1 MSMNQGV
8 WVWPTNAK
16 EQSKVIKR
24 VANNPR
30 LTGVLKAVAKSK
42 DGMSN
47 PEVDEAL
54 GTNSDW
60 VTIWTVRQLLA
71 LGFIDYKVDF
81 FGEPSKY
88 FITELGKQ
96 ALVRVFGQPSPM
108 TPTGQ
113 LHKNA

>member
-1 MSMNQGV
+1 MKGI

-16 EQSKVIKR
+16 EQSRVLKR
-24 VANNPR
+24 VANDSR
-30 LTGVLKAVAKSK
+30 LIAVLKAVAKGK

-54 GTNSDW
+54 GNNSDW

-71 LGFIDYKVDF
+71 LGFIDYKVDL

-88 FITELGKQ
+88 LITELGNL
-96 ALVRVFGQPSPM
+96 ALLRVFGQPQPKSPM
-108 TPTGQ
+108 TPTVQ
-113 LHKNA
+113 H

>member
-1 MSMNQGV
+1 MKGV
-8 WVWPTNAK
+8 WVWPTSEK
-16 EQSKVIKR
+16 EQSKVIWR

-30 LTGVLKAVAKSK
+30 LLAVLKAVAKNK

-71 LGFIDYKVDF
+71 LSFIDYRTDW
-81 FGEPSKY
+81 FGGPSKY
-88 FITELGKQ
+88 FITEVGKQVLGKIS
-96 ALVRVFGQPSPM
+96 GQPLL
-108 TPTGQ
+108 Q
-113 LHKNA
+113 LQKTA